1 MGDALTAARTW
12 LRECPL
18 IDKNDRFNVNYL
30 GDRAVE
36 YALTLASETH
46 KEDVCGYD
54 IATYNMVFL
63 ARLPFGAHMGTN
75 IASAELF
82 SGLSRWIRAQN
93 RTRRYPTGIDGYHV
107 ERVSTAN
114 AGVIV
119 TAGANTSEYQ
129 LQIQLIL
136 EEA

>member
-93 RTRRYPTGIDGYHV
+93 RTRRYPQASMDTM
-107 ERVSTAN
+107 SN
-114 AGVIV
+114 ASAQRTPELSLLPAQTPQNI
-119 TAGANTSEYQ
+119 NYKFN
-129 LQIQLIL
+129 
-136 EEA
+136 

>member
-107 ERVSTAN
+107 ERVS
-114 AGVIV
+114 VKKH
-119 TAGANTSEYQ
+119 
-129 LQIQLIL
+129 
-136 EEA
+136 EE

>member
-36 YALTLASETH
+36 YTLTLASETH

-54 IATYNMVFL
+54 TATYNMVFL

-82 SGLSRWIRAQN
+82 
-93 RTRRYPTGIDGYHV
+93 
-107 ERVSTAN
+107 
-114 AGVIV
+114 
-119 TAGANTSEYQ
+119 
-129 LQIQLIL
+129 
-136 EEA
+136 

>member
-75 IASAELF
+75 IASAAF
-82 SGLSRWIRAQN
+82 K
-93 RTRRYPTGIDGYHV
+93 V
-107 ERVSTAN
+107 EYEPCTFPVYIAPRN
-114 AGVIV
+114 K
-119 TAGANTSEYQ
+119 NDH
-129 LQIQLIL
+129 L
-136 EEA
+136 

>member
-75 IASAELF
+75 VELCAGYF
-82 SGLSRWIRAQN
+82 FLCGQGTPRCQPTFRRFQTPYSTNQAGWKGSGTFRQPA
-93 RTRRYPTGIDGYHV
+93 
-107 ERVSTAN
+107 A
-114 AGVIV
+114 
-119 TAGANTSEYQ
+119 
-129 LQIQLIL
+129 
-136 EEA
+136 